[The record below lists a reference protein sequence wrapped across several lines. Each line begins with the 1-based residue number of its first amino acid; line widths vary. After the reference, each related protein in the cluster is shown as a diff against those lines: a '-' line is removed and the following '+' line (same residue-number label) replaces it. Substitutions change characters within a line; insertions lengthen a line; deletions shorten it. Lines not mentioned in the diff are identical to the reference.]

1 MLVLACAALGLA
13 GPDSAIWLL
22 VGIGVLAGFPQGL
35 NGLANQNALY
45 HQADPARMGYSAGL
59 LRTCTYLGAL
69 VAAAAN
75 ASFFRHGADTTG
87 LHRLSWFQ
95 LVIGVLLLMVTLL
108 DRTLHHVN

>member
-1 MLVLACAALGLA
+1 LLVLACAALGLA

-35 NGLANQNALY
+35 NGLA
-45 HQADPARMGYSAGL
+45 
-59 LRTCTYLGAL
+59 
-69 VAAAAN
+69 AAAN

-87 LHRLSWFQ
+87 LHRLSWFL

-108 DRTLHHVN
+108 DRTLHHIN